1 MAYDRNIPIAEAIRR
16 YHLPPSHKVYWSKAR
31 KQSVVRAVREEA
43 ISFEEAHQR
52 YLLSHSE
59 YAEWE
64 RDFVADGRHVTRADA
79 V

>member
-1 MAYDRNIPIAEAIRR
+1 MAYPSDISISEAIRR
-16 YHLPPSHKVYWSKAR
+16 YGLPQSHRVHWSRTR
-31 KQSVVRAVREEA
+31 KESVVRAVREQA

-59 YAEWE
+59 FSQWE
-64 RDFVADGRHVTRADA
+64 RDFVADGRHVERAER